1 MRSLSGWVS
10 GLALAVAAPLAAE
23 ELSLDAAQAEDY
35 AEILVTGQRTSAD
48 TALTF
53 GEPIKEV
60 PLTVNVVSEELIEKV
75 SAQRLRDLFVYI
87 PGVDA
92 TETNGATGDSIVI
105 RGFQT
110 TRRFSLNGLRRP
122 LNFDNQTTD
131 LETIE
136 RVEIVKG
143 PAGLEFGVTDP
154 GGSVNFVTKKPQDRF
169 AAVAEAN
176 YGSFDTFDISA
187 DLTGPMAEGVSGRLV
202 AHYANAD
209 SFRDTLDSERLTVA
223 PSVKWDYAEGGS
235 LLVETSYTYQ
245 DLSYDRGTFYLEGAP
260 ADAGFDGNFAPIERS
275 FHEPT
280 DRLPS
285 HIFRGAAYLQQRLM
299 PGLNLNLSVDGVLD
313 DYESYGARNPNLN
326 GLYAPGTNRW
336 NGTNRTVQRG
346 FVTFN
351 ANREAYVAQADLDGE
366 LGVGAFDLSGRV
378 GVTHSELTGTNRGV
392 DGQTRWNIDAFAPVY
407 GTTPMVIGTPA
418 TIGRNFVSVD
428 DIRETG
434 FFTSGKV
441 EFAERARLFA
451 GYRRDDFRSRND
463 YTDNV
468 TRGTPTETTVVD
480 NRADAWRVGGSFD
493 VTDAITLFAG
503 ASRSEIP
510 QTGRLRDTGAV
521 VAPLE
526 ATSYEAGLKAAK
538 LGGRVSG
545 TLSVFEITQ
554 DNQTVADPLNRPGE
568 SFVENIGEVR
578 VRGAEAELSAD
589 VGAGLMLFAG
599 GSYLDSEIRTLNPLT
614 GAPGAQFGNRFF
626 NVPKWDG
633 FARATW
639 DAGTAGV
646 EGLSLAA
653 AIIHSGDRFGNN
665 ANTFVLPSFT
675 RVDAGIYYDWRNL
688 GFKLTAENLFDETY
702 YLGSQNRPQNIA
714 PGAPRTVTAGI
725 SVRW

>member
-1 MRSLSGWVS
+1 LRFVLNRKDEPLLASRIVIAAILVASP
-10 GLALAVAAPLAAE
+10 ALADETDGGALVVAA
-23 ELSLDAAQAEDY
+23 DAAADADAF
-35 AEILVTGQRTSAD
+35 AEILVTGRRTSAD

-53 GEPIKEV
+53 GEPIKDV
-60 PLTVNVVSEELIEKV
+60 PITVNVVSEELIEQV
-75 SAQRLRDLFVYI
+75 SAQRLRDLFVYV

-131 LETIE
+131 LETVE

-143 PAGLEFGVTDP
+143 PSGLEFGVTDP
-154 GGSVNFVTKKPQDRF
+154 GGSVNFVTKKPQERF

-176 YGSFDTFDISA
+176 YGSFDTFDVSA
-187 DLTGPMAEGVSGRLV
+187 DVTGPMADGVSGRLV
-202 AHYANAD
+202 AHYLNAG
-209 SFRDTLDSERLTVA
+209 SFRDTLDSERLTIA
-223 PSVKWDYAEGGS
+223 PSLKWDYAEGSS

-245 DLSYDRGTFYLEGAP
+245 DLSYDRGTFYLENAP

-285 HIFRGAAYLQQRLM
+285 HILRGAVYLQQRLIA
-299 PGLNLNLSVDGVLD
+299 GLDLNLSIDGVLD

-346 FVTFN
+346 DVTFN

-366 LGVGAFDLSGRV
+366 LTLGAVDLSGRI
-378 GVTHSELTGTNRGV
+378 GVTRSELSGTNRGI

-407 GTTPMVIGTPA
+407 RTTPVVIGTPA

-428 DIRETG
+428 RIEETG
-434 FFTSGKV
+434 AFVSGK
-441 EFAERARLFA
+441 AEWAGRARLFA

-468 TRGTPTETTVVD
+468 TRNTPTDTTIVD
-480 NRADAWRVGGSFD
+480 NRADAWRAGGSVD
-493 VTDAITLFAG
+493 VTDAVTLFAG
-503 ASRSEIP
+503 ASRSEVP

-521 VAPLE
+521 VAPLK

-545 TLSVFEITQ
+545 TLSLFEITQ
-554 DNQTVADPLNRPGE
+554 DNQTVADPANRPGE
-568 SFVENIGEVR
+568 SFVENVGEVR
-578 VRGAEAELSAD
+578 VRGVEAEASAD
-589 VGAGLMLFAG
+589 VGAGLTLFAG
-599 GSYLDSEIRTLNPLT
+599 GSYLDSEIRTLNAVT
-614 GAPGAQFGNRFF
+614 GMRGAQFGNRFF

-633 FARATW
+633 FARHLGCGNGGNRRSQPCGGG
-639 DAGTAGV
+639 DPQRRP
-646 EGLSLAA
+646 LRQQCQQLRAA
-653 AIIHSGDRFGNN
+653 RLHPHR
-665 ANTFVLPSFT
+665 
-675 RVDAGIYYDWRNL
+675 R
-688 GFKLTAENLFDETY
+688 
-702 YLGSQNRPQNIA
+702 RPLL
-714 PGAPRTVTAGI
+714 
-725 SVRW
+725 